1 MKLNLNERNTSVNL
15 ALTGLMAAL
24 VLVATMFFKV

>member
-15 ALTGLMAAL
+15 ALTGLMAVRAGHKML
-24 VLVATMFFKV
+24 NDLE